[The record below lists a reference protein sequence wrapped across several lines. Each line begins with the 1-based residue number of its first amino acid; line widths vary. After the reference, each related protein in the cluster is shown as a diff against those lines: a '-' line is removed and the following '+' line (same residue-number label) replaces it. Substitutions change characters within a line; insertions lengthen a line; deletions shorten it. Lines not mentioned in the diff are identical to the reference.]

1 MSLRSV
7 EFTGAKLLQ
16 IIVLLQCLELLLQ
29 DRCGFHL
36 SEDTGDAAVDFEGCG
51 LVARGLADH
60 HLLDELAYE
69 VDEGLLCL
77 GIGVFAQVIECR
89 VDDQLD
95 SFGADFRLQLLD
107 LLPEIFFRR
116 RLLQP
121 GLDASAAFLKR
132 VEHIVKGDETR
143 ATLSRTVAD
152 LPNNLALFLFRS
164 FQFPGNAL
172 ALVRFLL
179 DRGCKVATR
188 LTSAESVAQHL
199 SSGVVSAATWVN
211 IREAC

>member
-1 MSLRSV
+1 M
-7 EFTGAKLLQ
+7 
-16 IIVLLQCLELLLQ
+16 
-29 DRCGFHL
+29 
-36 SEDTGDAAVDFEGCG
+36 
-51 LVARGLADH
+51 ARGLADH

-89 VDDQLD
+89 VDDQFD

-107 LLPEIFFRR
+107 LLPESFFRR

-132 VEHIVKGDETR
+132 VEHIVKGGEAR
-143 ATLSRTVAD
+143 APFGGAIAD
-152 LPNNLALFLFRS
+152 LLDDLTLFLLGGL
-164 FQFPGNAL
+164 QLPGNAL
-172 ALVRFLL
+172 ALVRFML
-179 DRGCKVATR
+179 GGPCKVATR